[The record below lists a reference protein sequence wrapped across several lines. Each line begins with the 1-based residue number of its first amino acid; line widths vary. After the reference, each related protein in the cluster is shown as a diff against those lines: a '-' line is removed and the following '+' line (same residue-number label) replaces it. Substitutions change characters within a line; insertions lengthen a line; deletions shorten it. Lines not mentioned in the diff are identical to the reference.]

1 MGGACCAKPIAKI
14 IKVAD
19 LEVGITGL
27 KQALHNVC
35 VSGRVDEEE
44 IQCDLLKWIKE
55 LGNYVTPSME
65 DDYKKAL
72 LREYREYLKS
82 VEHSCV
88 PHPQGVDHSMER
100 I

>member
-27 KQALHNVC
+27 KQALHNVY
-35 VSGRVDEEE
+35 VSGRVVEEE

-72 LREYREYLKS
+72 LREYRDYLKS
-82 VEHSCV
+82 VEHKAKSDSDRS
-88 PHPQGVDHSMER
+88 HRG
-100 I
+100 